1 MKEKTAFIFIT
12 CDTQNPIERNEEISK
27 LYMNRIAIDEEDQF
41 EVLNVEKCKIK
52 ENFFVRSKRVK
63 NWHIKGVSKTAME
76 ALEKLFMKSMMFYQ
90 TEIRK
95 VKVQKS

>member
-63 NWHIKGVSKTAME
+63 NWHIKGVSKTE
-76 ALEKLFMKSMMFYQ
+76 KSKTHKLFILRNIVFTTFVHFS
-90 TEIRK
+90 TI
-95 VKVQKS
+95 